1 MTARIRDE
9 KRKLTLAD
17 LVRERAEADQRRLM
31 RRMEKERKL
40 RAHFYQDALKI
51 MNAAFGVDA
60 MRRVVEL
67 VLLEKGL
74 TK

>member
-1 MTARIRDE
+1 MTARVRDE

-31 RRMEKERKL
+31 RRIEKERKL
-40 RAHFYQDALKI
+40 RAHFYQDTLKI

>member
-1 MTARIRDE
+1 MTARVRDE

-31 RRMEKERKL
+31 RRIEKERKL
-40 RAHFYQDALKI
+40 RAHFDQDTLKI